1 MASLY
6 PLKLAVIPD
15 GWRLFSVRKIDPAFK
30 PFKQQV
36 LERDSYTCKYCGF
49 QAKKYQ
55 EVVNLDNNYRNN
67 KLSNLITACCFCS
80 QCLFLEAV
88 GKDDYG
94 GGALI
99 YLPEIT
105 QGDLNGFCHVLFCAM
120 YNEGGYKIDAQNIYS
135 SLKERAQIVEDN
147 LGEGMSNS
155 ALFGHMLVDAPDKNR
170 SIIEKEVLP
179 SLRLLPSY
187 SKFSNQV
194 RDWSES
200 MKDELA
206 TQ

>member
-94 GGALI
+94 GG
-99 YLPEIT
+99 
-105 QGDLNGFCHVLFCAM
+105 
-120 YNEGGYKIDAQNIYS
+120 
-135 SLKERAQIVEDN
+135 
-147 LGEGMSNS
+147 
-155 ALFGHMLVDAPDKNR
+155 
-170 SIIEKEVLP
+170 
-179 SLRLLPSY
+179 
-187 SKFSNQV
+187 
-194 RDWSES
+194 
-200 MKDELA
+200 
-206 TQ
+206 